1 MSSGRISSAQR
12 AIGVIVP
19 SSNRIVERVTL
30 DILSLIPDIDACFAR
45 IPYFG
50 DGQGQP
56 PGRYDQQPFLAAAE
70 LLAHA
75 RVNVLC
81 WNATRGSMLG
91 FEPDRALSAHITQH
105 TGLPLVTTALA
116 ALDVFHSFRID
127 RIALVTH
134 GAAEQGEVFK
144 KRFQEQGIET
154 RAELHLGFTD
164 NFAAAHAEPQRI
176 VDFAK
181 GCAAKGDV
189 DAVLIWSTNLPGHAF
204 AAALEKEIGMP
215 VLDSAAI
222 GIWAALRALGVDTR
236 PAASRGLLFRQGQE

>member
-1 MSSGRISSAQR
+1 MSGGRVSPAGR

-19 SSNRIVERVTL
+19 SSNRIVERVTR
-30 DILSLIPDIDACFAR
+30 DILSFIPDIDACFAR

-56 PGRYDQQPFLAAAE
+56 ADRYDEAPFLAAAE

-75 RVNVLC
+75 RVTMLC
-81 WNATRGSMLG
+81 WNATRGAMLG
-91 FEPDRALSAHITQH
+91 FEADRALSAHIALH
-105 TGLPLVTTALA
+105 TGLPFVSTALA
-116 ALDVFHSFRID
+116 ALDIFHNFHIS

-134 GAAEQGEVFK
+134 GGAEQGAVFR
-144 KRFQEQGIET
+144 KRFHEQGIET

-164 NFAAAHAEPQRI
+164 NFAAALAEPERI

-181 GCAAKGDV
+181 ACATKGGV
-189 DAVLIWSTNLPGHAF
+189 DAILIWSTNLPGHAF
-204 AAALEKEIGMP
+204 AAALEEEIGMP

-236 PAASRGLLFRQGQE
+236 PAASRGLLFRQGEE